1 MSKSLQRR
9 LPTTVRKSDIR
20 VVASSRPAVEAR
32 QSFRAAQDTGSGDEN
47 DICHQRLATWL
58 SVVENYQEFFQ
69 SMVAAEL
76 DLATVYA
83 RIGDI
88 LRVPVQESVLLLPT
102 SCNGVQAVTKRLKG
116 FQQLMVEGHCAI
128 SQTTKHGALNTLKQL
143 RARVQELKD
152 SYSAA
157 IQPIYMELEQ
167 CKLSIDQRSRLL
179 VAAIKAADDSSS
191 AGKEVAK
198 DPFIINLEVE
208 ALLRKRAEL
217 ENELFGLAMAQ
228 QAHVQEFEPEFVSR
242 LTETVSDFMSVVSE
256 QHKQM
261 RLCAKRDV
269 RAIGKV
275 DGASEWKHFSITFGD
290 VLATPQASNGQ
301 AQADDYTYDGKGS
314 EWVQVLRQGVVA
326 LREQSQL
333 FRSTWQSKYG
343 VVTTRGYFHVFR
355 SQGDVVRG
363 VPETSVFLPRAR
375 ISMVRAGTLQI
386 SSGNKFNRCRIVI
399 QDGAASLDNWR
410 LLMESACFRNAC
422 PSSSVDGG
430 LATPPDSG
438 TEDSPVRD
446 RRHSAH
452 GLARPSA
459 LSKASRRRSLAPY
472 HAESPLGAAA
482 TPTTRGRPFS
492 ADVSMLTHT
501 PIALKQQSLTTTYT
515 PTKNIYMQP
524 LDSTPLSALRYAPVA
539 HLSPIMSTR
548 QLASFEA
555 YSPEFSD
562 SPGAS
567 RLENTSAGSSHS
579 NSDPFGA
586 GPDHAHNSLDS
597 SSSSAAPHQAESLF
611 EPSASHDSES
621 GPLSSLPRL
630 LARAPSRSDQEVYPH
645 ADEHWA
651 PSQQRHFEP
660 TRATRSEAGYT
671 SGLPSHGFSRTETQR
686 PRQFSS
692 SADYVPNGYGYSSD
706 IWHSDVLSMPDPA
719 QRAGSRPRP
728 RSMIHEPSFAQGAL
742 DPTNPYLGDF
752 IVSRPARLSLSS
764 TAQHTVSTRTEAG
777 RFMLQGRLGNPRVVS
792 QPTARGSASPTRA
805 SQVSVGPCVSTPR
818 SSHDSIPEYAFEY
831 ELATPD
837 M

>member
-9 LPTTVRKSDIR
+9 LQTTVRKSDIR
-20 VVASSRPAVEAR
+20 VVTSSKPAVEAR
-32 QSFRAAQDTGSGDEN
+32 RSFRAAQDTGSGDEN

-58 SVVENYQEFFQ
+58 GVVENYQEYFQ

-102 SCNGVQAVTKRLKG
+102 SGDGVQAVTKRLKG

-128 SQTTKHGALNTLKQL
+128 SQATKQDALATLKL
-143 RARVQELKD
+143 LHAGVKELKE
-152 SYSAA
+152 SYSST
-157 IQPIYMELEQ
+157 IQPMYNELEQ
-167 CKLSIDQRSRLL
+167 CKLSIDRRSWLL
-179 VAAIKAADDSSS
+179 MVAIKAADDSAS
-191 AGKEVAK
+191 AGKEVVK

-208 ALLRKRAEL
+208 ALLRKRAEI
-217 ENELFGLAMAQ
+217 ENELYRVAKAQ
-228 QAHVQEFEPEFVSR
+228 QARIREFEPQFVSR
-242 LTETVSDFMSVVSE
+242 LAETVGSFMSVVSE
-256 QHKQM
+256 QHKQL

-275 DGASEWKHFSITFGD
+275 DGESEWKHFIRSFGD
-290 VLATPQASNGQ
+290 VLAAPQASDGQ
-301 AQADDYTYDGKGS
+301 AQGDDYAYEGKGS

-375 ISMVRAGTLQI
+375 IAMVRAGTLQI
-386 SSGNKFNRCRIVI
+386 SSGSKFNRCRIVI

-422 PSSSVDGG
+422 PPGSSTDGGG

-438 TEDSPVRD
+438 SEESPTCE
-446 RRHSAH
+446 RRHSSH
-452 GLARPSA
+452 LMARRSA
-459 LSKASRRRSLAPY
+459 LSKVSRRRSLAPH
-472 HAESPLGAAA
+472 HADSPLGAAA
-482 TPTTRGRPFS
+482 TPTARGRPFS
-492 ADVSMLTHT
+492 VDVSMLTQT
-501 PIALKQQSLTTTYT
+501 PHALAQLSATTAYT

-524 LDSTPLSALRYAPVA
+524 LDALRYAPVT
-539 HLSPIMSTR
+539 HLSPIMNSR

-555 YSPEFSD
+555 YSPEFSN
-562 SPGAS
+562 SPSPS

-579 NSDPFGA
+579 NSEPFGTGA
-586 GPDHAHNSLDS
+586 VHPHSSLGS
-597 SSSSAAPHQAESLF
+597 SSSSGVPQRPESLF
-611 EPSASHDSES
+611 EPSASQDSES

-630 LARAPSRSDQEVYPH
+630 HACAPSRSAQEAYPH
-645 ADEHWA
+645 ADERLA

-660 TRATRSEAGYT
+660 ARATRSEAG
-671 SGLPSHGFSRTETQR
+671 FSAAAELQR
-686 PRQFSS
+686 PHQFSS
-692 SADYVPNGYGYSSD
+692 SADYVPIGYGYSAD

-719 QRAGSRPRP
+719 QRSSSRPRP
-728 RSMIHEPSFAQGAL
+728 RSMILEPSFHTQGAL
-742 DPTNPYLGDF
+742 DPTNPYLDDF
-752 IVSRPARLSLSS
+752 IASRPERASMSG
-764 TAQHTVSTRTEAG
+764 TAQRLDLSRTSAG
-777 RFMLQGRLGNPRVVS
+777 SYMLQGRLGNPRVVS
-792 QPTARGSASPTRA
+792 QPAALGSASPTLA
-805 SQVSVGPCVSTPR
+805 SHMSVGPCSSTPR
-818 SSHDSIPEYAFEY
+818 SSHNSIPEYAFEY